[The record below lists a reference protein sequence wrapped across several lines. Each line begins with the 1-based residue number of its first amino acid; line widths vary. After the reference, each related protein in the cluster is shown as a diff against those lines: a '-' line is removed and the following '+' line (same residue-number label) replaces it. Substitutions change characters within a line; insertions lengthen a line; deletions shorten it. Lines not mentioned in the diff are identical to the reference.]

1 MLIDSYGKMFTV
13 DAKTAVSSVFEK
25 TPLGETSTE
34 ILEMVRC
41 YANDGMILYCQGDF
55 VNAVASFAYGHGW
68 LDAGV
73 YLGYVGRR
81 HVSTLPV
88 ISENI
93 PGNLFNHLTEK
104 TNQYQQMLSVALE
117 MVVILPDAETRMF
130 RASQNIRT
138 IVAAKLAGGNELFFS
153 EDLINALVSFSYGH
167 GWLDA
172 GVRVGLFGIIG
183 NRHLFSV

>member
-1 MLIDSYGKMFTV
+1 MLIDSYGKMFTA
-13 DAKTAVSSVFEK
+13 DAKMAVSSVFEK
-25 TPLGETSTE
+25 NPLGETSTE

-41 YANDGMILYCQGDF
+41 YANDGMILYCQGDL

-73 YLGYVGRR
+73 YLGYVGQQ
-81 HVSTLPV
+81 HATTLPV

-93 PGNLFNHLTEK
+93 PDTLFDHLTEK
-104 TNQYQQMLSVALE
+104 TNRYQRMLFAALE

-130 RASQNIRT
+130 RAAQNIRT
-138 IVAAKLAGGNELFFS
+138 IVAVKLAGGNELFFS

-183 NRHLFSV
+183 NRHLFAI

>member
-34 ILEMVRC
+34 ILEMVCC
-41 YANDGMILYCQGDF
+41 YASDGMILYRQGDL

-81 HVSTLPV
+81 HVATLPV
-88 ISENI
+88 ISESI
-93 PGNLFNHLTEK
+93 PDALFDHLTEK
-104 TNQYQQMLSVALE
+104 TNRYQQMLFAALE
-117 MVVILPDAETRMF
+117 MVAILPDAETRMF
-130 RASQNIRT
+130 RAAQYIRT
-138 IVAAKLAGGNELFFS
+138 IVSETLTGGNELFFS
-153 EDLINALVSFSYGH
+153 EDLTNALVFFSYGH

-183 NRHLFSV
+183 NRHLFAI